1 MSARTRK
8 IIVVKVQEGWEEK
21 RRDSGKLKSLK
32 MLKVEEKLS
41 KGWGGENA
49 YHVGGYCYLL
59 VDGDRNI
66 SRASSPGKVATLYK
80 ESLLSLNKL
89 REEVDLDKSRGRWD
103 NDGHEKELEISIRA
117 KNNAWVIVRITRGRE
132 LSLVL
137 EKANETLL
145 HAWDAVEKF
154 SNSKFEEGHPIRSVF
169 KFKQGHLTTSSES
182 ESSSSHPLISIVC
195 MLEGNLPCGNDFNS
209 KHPQIVS
216 DLIDGYSHLASEAI
230 TSALVDDIRSF
241 VKDGRHSG
249 KHAPFSFEQ
258 SCNRSSFRFDKAPTT
273 HDHSSHCSIP
283 INSNISKDLNAG
295 GVSVTPTPEEEEG
308 EPLE

>member
-1 MSARTRK
+1 MLYNNSQDILNIAINMFDLHLLMSIHCAA
-8 IIVVKVQEGWEEK
+8 
-21 RRDSGKLKSLK
+21 LK

-132 LSLVL
+132 LYLVL

-145 HAWDAVEKF
+145 HASDAVEKF
-154 SNSKFEEGHPIRSVF
+154 SN
-169 KFKQGHLTTSSES
+169 
-182 ESSSSHPLISIVC
+182 
-195 MLEGNLPCGNDFNS
+195 
-209 KHPQIVS
+209 S

-249 KHAPFSFEQ
+249 KHAPFSFGQ
-258 SCNRSSFRFDKAPTT
+258 SCNKSSLRFDKAPTT

-295 GVSVTPTPEEEEG
+295 GVSVTPTPEEEEE